1 VGENAIKTLQEF
13 NGNTTEY
20 FKIIKGI
27 YHYTTHPVDLLL
39 WLWEMAVKYSF
50 YVCLSAFF
58 ICLVLY
64 LIGVRKAARYA
75 QISFFSY
82 LAIQIFDAVI

>member
-1 VGENAIKTLQEF
+1 MGEDAVRTLQEF

-20 FKIIKGI
+20 FKIIKGL
-27 YHYTTHPVDLLL
+27 YYYTTHPIDLLL
-39 WLWEMAVKYSF
+39 WLWEMTVKYSF

-58 ICLVLY
+58 ISLILY
-64 LIGVRKAARYA
+64 LIGVRKAAQYA

-82 LAIQIFDAVI
+82 LAIKIFDTVV